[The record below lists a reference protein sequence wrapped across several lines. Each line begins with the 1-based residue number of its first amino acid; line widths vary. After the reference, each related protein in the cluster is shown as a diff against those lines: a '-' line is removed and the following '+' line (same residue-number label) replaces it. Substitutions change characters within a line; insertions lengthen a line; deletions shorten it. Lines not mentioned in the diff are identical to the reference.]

1 MGAWSP
7 VARMSVLPS
16 EPGSTQ
22 ASTPPSASLMT
33 GKLRI
38 LQVEDNPADV
48 ELIHHSLRRGGLDLE
63 TVVVDNLA
71 EVERLLD
78 REKFDAIICDYNL
91 PQCDG
96 LEALGLVPT
105 PHRDIPSR

>member
-1 MGAWSP
+1 
-7 VARMSVLPS
+7 MSVLPS

-22 ASTPPSASLMT
+22 AGTPSSASPLI

-38 LQVEDNPADV
+38 LQVEDNPGDV
-48 ELIHHSLRRGGLDLE
+48 ELISHSLRRGGLDLE
-63 TVVVDNLA
+63 TVVVDNLT

-96 LEALGLVPT
+96 LEVLGLIRKRD
-105 PHRDIPSR
+105 RDIPFLLVSGS